1 MVIKVKT
8 PADVRSSEIT
18 PERIYRSRREFMRTA
33 SAGVVGAAAGVWW
46 AGRDPVTGQAAQA
59 ALTAKKSA
67 FTTDPKVDPLNTYEQ
82 ITNYN
87 NYYEF
92 GTDKSDPAKYAQK
105 LTVKPW
111 TVKVDGLV
119 TKPGNY
125 GVQDQSISMSSKS
138 VSGTVVSSA
147 DRWCS

>member
-8 PADVRSSEIT
+8 PADVPSSEIT
-18 PERIYRSRREFMRTA
+18 PERVYRSRREFMRTA

-92 GTDKSDPAKYAQK
+92 GTDKSDPAQVRAEAH
-105 LTVKPW
+105 
-111 TVKVDGLV
+111 GRSR
-119 TKPGNY
+119 G
-125 GVQDQSISMSSKS
+125 
-138 VSGTVVSSA
+138 
-147 DRWCS
+147 R